1 MADGGLTSHALQRF
15 SELEE
20 LAQEIM
26 EDKHQN
32 LIRREIPT
40 GRLCGL

>member
-1 MADGGLTSHALQRF
+1 MAEGWLASQALQRF

-26 EDKHQN
+26 EDKHQVKTK
-32 LIRREIPT
+32 LMSSKMILWI
-40 GRLCGL
+40 

>member
-1 MADGGLTSHALQRF
+1 MAEGSAEGFASQALERF

-26 EDKHQN
+26 EDKHQVKTK
-32 LIRREIPT
+32 LR
-40 GRLCGL
+40 